1 MLGIKTLVIDVVND
15 LYGSDCVSEE
25 LICKIADNIS
35 YTLEKGH
42 YRTRFNCINRYHRGD
57 GNVPS

>member
-35 YTLEKGH
+35 YTLE
-42 YRTRFNCINRYHRGD
+42 INRYHRGD